1 MVALFYVTYFIF
13 ILNIMKVIIFTKYT
27 CHLHYLKD
35 TLLTNTKFNSWNKFK
50 INIFYFNKRTMKPMP
65 LWMHSFQKFILL
77 KQISNTS
84 ISIEQP
90 LDLGFFGVFTG
101 FSKVPGFKHD
111 HAWLM
116 ALALLKYL
124 LKIKKNEN

>member
-1 MVALFYVTYFIF
+1 
-13 ILNIMKVIIFTKYT
+13 
-27 CHLHYLKD
+27 
-35 TLLTNTKFNSWNKFK
+35 
-50 INIFYFNKRTMKPMP
+50 
-65 LWMHSFQKFILL
+65 MHSFQKFILL

-111 HAWLM
+111 HARLM
-116 ALALLKYL
+116 ALALLNYL

>member
-111 HAWLM
+111 HEWLM

>member
-50 INIFYFNKRTMKPMP
+50 INIFYFNNRTMKPMP